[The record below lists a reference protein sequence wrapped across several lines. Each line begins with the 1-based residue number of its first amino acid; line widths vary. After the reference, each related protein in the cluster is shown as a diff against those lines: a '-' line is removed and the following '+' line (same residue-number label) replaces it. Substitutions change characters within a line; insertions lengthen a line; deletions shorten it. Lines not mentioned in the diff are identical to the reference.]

1 MLSKGII
8 EPSSGPW
15 ASPVVLLKTKDG
27 STHFC
32 IDYQK
37 VNAVMRNDAYLL
49 PRADD
54 TLAEDISK
62 CQVVCHSRSVE
73 WQVEVEPSTSRR
85 LHFVLQ
91 MDSTS
96 SMSCLSVCVTLPLPS
111 SDSWNGIC
119 RDPMDQLPC
128 LS

>member
-15 ASPVVLLKTKDG
+15 ASPVVLLKMKDG

-37 VNAVMRNDAYLL
+37 VNAVTRNDAYLL

-54 TLAEDISK
+54 TLVNTLANAKWFATLDLLSGRLK
-62 CQVVCHSRSVE
+62 
-73 WQVEVEPSTSRR
+73 WNPPTSRR